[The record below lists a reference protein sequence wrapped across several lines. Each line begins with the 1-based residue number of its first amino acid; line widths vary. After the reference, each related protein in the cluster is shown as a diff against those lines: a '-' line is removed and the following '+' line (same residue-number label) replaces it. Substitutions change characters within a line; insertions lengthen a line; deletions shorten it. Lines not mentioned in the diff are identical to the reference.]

1 MTGVAC
7 EVCRPMFRS
16 TPAVHSDAHEC
27 EEGLADDYP
36 LLGRRFAEQYREAGT
51 IAVGGEPRI
60 LIVVEA
66 NRASSGVNAYLGLP
80 CYR

>member
-7 EVCRPMFRS
+7 EVCRPMIRS
-16 TPAVHSDAHEC
+16 APAVHSDAHEC

-36 LLGRRFAEQYREAGT
+36 LLGRHLAQQYRAAGT
-51 IAVGGEPRI
+51 IAVEGEPRI
-60 LIVVEA
+60 LVVVEA
-66 NRASSGVNAYLGLP
+66 NRASSDVNAYPGLS